1 LEPETVPG
9 PSTEQD
15 VWAPQPGPQSIFVAC
30 QFEEVFYGGA
40 RAGGKTDAVLGKWA
54 LKERVYGTHFNAIMF
69 RRTFVSAE
77 DAIERSKQIYG
88 PLGGVYTENPPR
100 WRMPTGGRITFRY
113 LESVADAAEYQGRNV
128 TDAWVEEAG
137 QYPDPAPIDRLFG
150 ILRSAHGVPIQ
161 LVLTGN
167 PGGPGQH
174 WLAERYKLVPFPR
187 APHLVERRLRTG
199 AVHTMAVIPAR
210 IQDNLILQARDPEY
224 INRLHMVGSPQLV
237 KAWLEGDFSAIEGAY
252 FDCWSDA
259 KHVVEP
265 FVVPQEWLRFRSMDW
280 GSNSPFSIGWW
291 AIVQDDFRAGDR
303 ELPRGALVR
312 YREWYGAK
320 GAKLTN
326 EQIAQGI
333 IDRELIDP
341 KLSDAVLD
349 PRCFAVEG
357 GPSIAEQ
364 INLQLGKKSMIPFR
378 KADNKRVPMRGST
391 DTRGA
396 LSGWAEMRQRLV
408 GRDGI
413 PMIYCF
419 TTCRDSIRTIPKL
432 QHDAKRSEDVETN
445 SEDHAADE
453 WRYMC
458 MARPWLK
465 TPLPKEEFV
474 FKDYATSKQV
484 YDAHKDSFMT
494 L

>member
-1 LEPETVPG
+1 LDQLL
-9 PSTEQD
+9 PSTD
-15 VWAPQPGPQSIFVAC
+15 LWAPQPGPQAAFVRC
-30 QFEEVFYGGA
+30 NSREIFYGGA
-40 RAGGKTDAVLGKWA
+40 RAGGKTDGVLGKWA
-54 LKERVYGTHFNAIMF
+54 LKERKYGKHFNAIMF
-69 RRTFVSAE
+69 RRTTVSAE

-88 PLGGVYTENPPR
+88 PIGGRFRDMPPR
-100 WRMPTGGRITFRY
+100 WTMPNGGRIGFHY
-113 LESVADAAEYQGRNV
+113 LETIDDAAEYQGRNV

-137 QYPDPAPIDRLFG
+137 QFPDPAPIDRLFG
-150 ILRSAHGVPIQ
+150 ILRSAHNVPIQ

-174 WLAERYKLVPFPR
+174 WLAERYKLIPFPR
-187 APHLVERRLRTG
+187 HPHVVERILPTG
-199 AVHTMAVIPAR
+199 AIHEAAVIPAR
-210 IQDNLILQARDPEY
+210 IQDNIILMLRDPGY
-224 INRLHMVGSPQLV
+224 IDRLHMVGSPQLV

-252 FDCWSDA
+252 FDCWSDS
-259 KHVVEP
+259 KHVVQP
-265 FVVPQEWLRFRSMDW
+265 FVVPETWLRFRAMDW
-280 GSNSPFSIGWW
+280 GSNSPFSVGWW
-291 AIVQDDFRAGDR
+291 TIVQDDYQHDGR

-326 EQIAQGI
+326 EQLAGGI
-333 IDRELIDP
+333 IEREAIDP

-364 INLQLGKKSMIPFR
+364 INTQLAKKGMMPFR
-378 KADNKRVPMRGST
+378 QADNRRVPMRGNP
-391 DTRGA
+391 DTRGP

-408 GRDGI
+408 GSNNV
-413 PMIYCF
+413 PMIYTF
-419 TTCRDSIRTIPKL
+419 STCRDSIRTIPKL
-432 QHDAKRSEDVETN
+432 QHDPKRAEDLDTN
-445 SEDHAADE
+445 GEDHCADE

-465 TPLPKEEFV
+465 SPPPREEFV
-474 FKDYATSKQV
+474 FKDYATGKQTF
-484 YDAHKDSFMT
+484 DRHKDSFMT